1 MKFGSLKPKEKSFT
15 EKNKFLPNS
24 PYSASKA
31 SAEHVM
37 RSYYKTFKFPVII
50 SNCSNNYGP
59 FQYPEKLIPLII
71 QNCINNKSLP
81 IYGDGKQIRDWL
93 FVDDHCHAIFKILK
107 KGQLGETYNIGGNTE
122 ISNIKLVKDICKI
135 LDKKY
140 NKKKKNSYSN
150 LIKYVSD
157 RPGHDRR
164 YAINSKKIQKN
175 LGWKP
180 SYSFSKGLKVTIEW
194 YLNNIEWTNIVKKD
208 YKKWI
213 KKNYS
218 KRI

>member
-1 MKFGSLKPKEKSFT
+1 MPC
-15 EKNKFLPNS
+15 N
-24 PYSASKA
+24 
-31 SAEHVM
+31 
-37 RSYYKTFKFPVII
+37 
-50 SNCSNNYGP
+50 
-59 FQYPEKLIPLII
+59 FQNI
-71 QNCINNKSLP
+71 
-81 IYGDGKQIRDWL
+81 
-93 FVDDHCHAIFKILK
+93 K

-140 NKKKKNSYSN
+140 NKKKTRIQISLNMF
-150 LIKYVSD
+150 LIGLVMTED
-157 RPGHDRR
+157 MLLTQ
-164 YAINSKKIQKN
+164 KIQKN

-213 KKNYS
+213 KKLFKKNL
-218 KRI
+218 KMK